1 MRIAITNAL
10 NARWFWLFQSS
21 QTADGVGAVPSV
33 QLFLASEHVNSSVV
47 FECSLAITAIC
58 GHDTNQNRGTQIS
71 SNCVLFSPSC

>member
-21 QTADGVGAVPSV
+21 QTADGVGAVPSAK
-33 QLFLASEHVNSSVV
+33 LFLASEDDNYLCVV

-58 GHDTNQNRGTQIS
+58 GHDKNQN
-71 SNCVLFSPSC
+71 